1 LDAAESSEHAAIA
14 KTIANDM
21 ENPPSEKGR
30 QLILL
35 MRKQLNERGE
45 STKIDSEVRP
55 VDVDGVRAEWVIAPN
70 VIPGHRL
77 LYIHGGA
84 YVMGSPKSHRPIA
97 SRFSEATKAA
107 VLSIDYRLMPESK
120 RIDGIEDCR
129 NAYQW
134 IMENGP
140 DGPSQV
146 RKLIVAGDSS
156 GGNMV
161 LSIIAWARDQGLRA
175 ADAVVALSPQTDV
188 TLSSPS
194 LRTNVDTDI
203 MQGKSFGPVV
213 RLPHPV
219 SLWVMYLMHGV
230 NPSDPTVSPL
240 LGDLSNLPPTLL
252 QASEAEMFLDDS
264 VRYANKATA
273 QGSVVVVQTWPSTMH
288 AWHAFD
294 APESDEAF
302 EKIKEFIVHH
312 VPQ

>member
-14 KTIANDM
+14 KTIANDT
-21 ENPPSEKGR
+21 EIPPSEKRR

-35 MRKQLNERGE
+35 MRKQSNERGE

-120 RIDGIEDCR
+120 RIDGVEDCR

-175 ADAVVALSPQTDV
+175 AGLE
-188 TLSSPS
+188 SPS
-194 LRTNVDTDI
+194 AIAKL
-203 MQGKSFGPVV
+203 V
-213 RLPHPV
+213 RI
-219 SLWVMYLMHGV
+219 G
-230 NPSDPTVSPL
+230 
-240 LGDLSNLPPTLL
+240 LSNLLIC
-252 QASEAEMFLDDS
+252 SSIRS
-264 VRYANKATA
+264 VRM
-273 QGSVVVVQTWPSTMH
+273 V
-288 AWHAFD
+288 
-294 APESDEAF
+294 EAKMRF
-302 EKIKEFIVHH
+302 RNWLMKLKN
-312 VPQ
+312 